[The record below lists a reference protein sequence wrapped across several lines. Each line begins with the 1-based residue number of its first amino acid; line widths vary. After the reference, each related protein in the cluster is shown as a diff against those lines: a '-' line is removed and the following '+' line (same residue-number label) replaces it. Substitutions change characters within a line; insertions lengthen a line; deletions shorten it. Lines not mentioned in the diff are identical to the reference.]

1 MINGK
6 LDDIDLKILAQLQR
20 DARINNVALGKL
32 VNLSSGPVQTRIEK
46 LEEAGYI
53 ERYQAIVNRV
63 AVGRP
68 VLVVLLI
75 CLQNQQASQMRAFEL
90 MLSALPEVQSCYIV
104 AGKWNFVVHVSM
116 PSPQVYAVWLFEH
129 ITSHEN
135 IKEVQSNFML
145 FESKSYSG
153 LPL

>member
-6 LDDIDLKILAQLQR
+6 LDDIDLKLLMYLQQ
-20 DARINNVALGKL
+20 DARMNNVRLGQL
-32 VNLSSGPVQTRIEK
+32 IGLTSGPVQTRIEK

-53 ERYQAIVNRV
+53 ERYQAVVNRV
-63 AVGRP
+63 KVNRP
-68 VLVVLLI
+68 VLVILLI
-75 CLQNQQASQMRAFEL
+75 CLQAQQAGLMQDFERRL
-90 MLSALPEVQSCYIV
+90 VALPEVQSCYIV
-104 AGKWNFVVHVSM
+104 AGRWNYVVHVSM
-116 PSPQVYAVWLFEH
+116 PTPQDYAVWLFEH